1 MPCRRQENK
10 QNQDYLNKEDFEKHV
25 SESITEEFSIMELS
39 ESYVPGARWIIVVSN
54 PAERAYVSSMLMKSE
69 ILHGFGKDDDIQLAQ
84 IDNLED
90 CVDKTVIVTSTLCKA
105 GCSELDV
112 KGWKTLSHINSI
124 IKVNI
129 PDREYYKYE
138 YGDNLSRWTCRD
150 NYGIKH
156 VCIEDADIDELDF
169 GSDGLYPIS
178 IADNMV
184 ISEYGDA
191 IGGVSEQFTRLIESL
206 VESNEIE
213 VAPSEIEGMFVNVQN
228 GVHVVLGMGHMK
240 FDEY

>member
-1 MPCRRQENK
+1 MNNGENE
-10 QNQDYLNKEDFEKHV
+10 N
-25 SESITEEFSIMELS
+25 
-39 ESYVPGARWIIVVSN
+39 G
-54 PAERAYVSSMLMKSE
+54 
-69 ILHGFGKDDDIQLAQ
+69 
-84 IDNLED
+84 
-90 CVDKTVIVTSTLCKA
+90 STLCKA

-112 KGWKTLSHINSI
+112 KGWKTLSSINSI

-169 GSDGLYPIS
+169 ESDGLYPIS

-191 IGGVSEQFTRLIESL
+191 IGGVSEQFTKLIDSL

-213 VAPSEIEGMFVNVQN
+213 VVPSEIEGMLVNVQN